1 VTAEVV
7 IMATKEQV
15 KVERG
20 ISLDVKNP
28 TTLVDQ
34 NLQLDWKQLHSDKL
48 NGAFC
53 SYSVVKE
60 TRTQKVA

>member
-1 VTAEVV
+1 MTAEVV